1 MATKQEVKHLIG
13 KMAET
18 VEHAASTLGVKE
30 GAGNAAKF
38 EIATFMMYL
47 SASDGEIQ
55 WSEASMISDLCDL
68 NLTPQTLG
76 AFIREHN
83 IYSTEFESKVPVT
96 LQIMVTMDNKLI
108 ELNLADDVPEAAG
121 IMLNTYKLAAEML
134 MNADGDID
142 SSEQADCQIYLNMLE
157 NYVNNNAVRRKS
169 SVSGFM
175 KNSGAVNVP
184 TKSGVSAP
192 KKKG

>member
-1 MATKQEVKHLIG
+1 MATKQEVKHVIEQ
-13 KMAET
+13 MATT
-18 VEHAASTLGVKE
+18 VETAASTLGVNE

-38 EIATFMMYL
+38 EIAKFMMYL

-55 WSEASMISDLCDL
+55 WSEASMISDLCGL

-76 AFIREHN
+76 TFIREQN

-108 ELNLADDVPEAAG
+108 ELNLADDVPETAG
-121 IMLNTYKLAAEML
+121 LILNTYKLAAEML
-134 MNADGDID
+134 MNADGNID
-142 SSEQADCQIYLNMLE
+142 SNEQADYQIYLNMLE
-157 NYVNNNAVRRKS
+157 NYVNNNAVRRKR